1 MRAAPYIHFIRPN
14 NILDKIPTD
23 FTSNSRR
30 IEPVMPP
37 HGPGPQPPSDGR
49 PFFLILTITVKD
61 AASTDELGEI
71 LKGQKDWSLAQGAKS
86 FSIGRNVSENSI
98 SVVEVNIASE

>member
-1 MRAAPYIHFIRPN
+1 
-14 NILDKIPTD
+14 
-23 FTSNSRR
+23 
-30 IEPVMPP
+30 MPP

-49 PFFLILTITVKD
+49 PFFLVLTIAVKD